1 MFRSARLKLTAW
13 YLIIIMLISAAFS
26 VAIYLGVTGDL
37 NRRFQMMEHRMMLR
51 RHRGVAPQ
59 VQDPPAFTNDLRAA
73 KQGIATLLL
82 TANGIILILS
92 AGAGYL
98 LAGLTLRPIENS
110 MEEQKRFVADASHE
124 LRTPLTALK
133 SQIEVALRDSK
144 ISKKE
149 ATEILG
155 SNLEEVEKLE
165 SLASDLLSLAHYEQG
180 EREFALAEADAGALA
195 EGAYK
200 KIDPIAAAKS
210 VQVTPK
216 IDSVSAR
223 VNKSSVEQLIVI
235 LLDNA
240 VKYTP
245 SGGEVTLAIR
255 ADKRGVEIEVA
266 DTGVGISSD
275 ETPHIFDRFYRA
287 DRARSKT
294 SAPGFGLGLA
304 IAKKITVLHH
314 GSINVESRPGEGT
327 TFTVTLPDRS

>member
-195 EGAYK
+195 
-200 KIDPIAAAKS
+200 
-210 VQVTPK
+210 
-216 IDSVSAR
+216 
-223 VNKSSVEQLIVI
+223 
-235 LLDNA
+235 
-240 VKYTP
+240 
-245 SGGEVTLAIR
+245 
-255 ADKRGVEIEVA
+255 
-266 DTGVGISSD
+266 
-275 ETPHIFDRFYRA
+275 
-287 DRARSKT
+287 
-294 SAPGFGLGLA
+294 
-304 IAKKITVLHH
+304 
-314 GSINVESRPGEGT
+314 
-327 TFTVTLPDRS
+327 